1 MVEELGEWCANQEFF
16 CCACDFRVTASK
28 PLWCYL
34 IPAGWL
40 PDSGQ
45 KAKTTETRTPD
56 LEASAAQSGL
66 SFLRCLAQVHGWRGI
81 LERRSLSGQL
91 PSGRGTSLW
100 FCLASL
106 GSFLGLGG
114 FRFFVGQCR
123 SDAWGIAGLRAHW
136 AMWFSLSHAVPRLVC
151 SAVLSRQVPTHFQ
164 SFRSWILWPAHAPSA
179 SMFVSIFAIKSR
191 VAANHGL
198 RHPSVLDRT
207 AKPLT
212 IGRSAFPRFC
222 HLL

>member
-16 CCACDFRVTASK
+16 CCACALQVTASK

-81 LERRSLSGQL
+81 L
-91 PSGRGTSLW
+91 
-100 FCLASL
+100 
-106 GSFLGLGG
+106 
-114 FRFFVGQCR
+114 
-123 SDAWGIAGLRAHW
+123 
-136 AMWFSLSHAVPRLVC
+136 
-151 SAVLSRQVPTHFQ
+151 
-164 SFRSWILWPAHAPSA
+164 
-179 SMFVSIFAIKSR
+179 
-191 VAANHGL
+191 
-198 RHPSVLDRT
+198 
-207 AKPLT
+207 
-212 IGRSAFPRFC
+212 
-222 HLL
+222 

>member
-16 CCACDFRVTASK
+16 CCACAFRVTASK

-45 KAKTTETRTPD
+45 KAKTTETRTSD

-66 SFLRCLAQVHGWRGI
+66 SFLGCLAQVHGWRGI

-106 GSFLGLGG
+106 GSFLGPGG

-136 AMWFSLSHAVPRLVC
+136 AMWFSLSHAVHNHDLSALRCCRDRCLRTFSHLGPEFCGRPTPRQHLC
-151 SAVLSRQVPTHFQ
+151 LFPFSRSNPE
-164 SFRSWILWPAHAPSA
+164 
-179 SMFVSIFAIKSR
+179 
-191 VAANHGL
+191 
-198 RHPSVLDRT
+198 
-207 AKPLT
+207 
-212 IGRSAFPRFC
+212 
-222 HLL
+222 